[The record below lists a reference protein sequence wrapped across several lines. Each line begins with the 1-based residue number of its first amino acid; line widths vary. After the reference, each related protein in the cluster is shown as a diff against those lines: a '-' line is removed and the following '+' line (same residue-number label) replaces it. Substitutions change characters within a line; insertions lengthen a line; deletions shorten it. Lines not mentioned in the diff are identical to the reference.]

1 MTSSASCFLW
11 QETISIIGVMLNY
24 AHVNTPKPPTL
35 AQSSPVSQLVQLEGP
50 ASTQVAQVWSHR

>member
-1 MTSSASCFLW
+1 MTSTCFPW

-24 AHVNTPKPPTL
+24 GDGNTPKPPTL
-35 AQSSPVSQLVQLEGP
+35 AQSSPVSQLVQLAAP